1 MRLRASLSDR
11 LLRRMTR
18 ATRASMGALTN
29 RLTRPVGVQQQRPH
43 GLFVEVFHHVAAEA
57 ALLRD
62 ALEQELIVVRNA
74 QLAGKALA
82 DLAAA
87 ASILPADGENEMLV
101 HAGPFRVPANSTRFR

>member
-1 MRLRASLSDR
+1 MREATGCSMSVPQKKLLGFSSSGRMGFSSKSSTTSPLR
-11 LLRRMTR
+11 
-18 ATRASMGALTN
+18 
-29 RLTRPVGVQQQRPH
+29 
-43 GLFVEVFHHVAAEA
+43 A